1 MEKTTQVVTMTPE
14 LCTALAARLPDIL
27 ARVYSHLA
35 PDFGRG
41 EDSYALIPGYEGVS
55 GVIPVEVAGVPLGRF
70 IAMWVPEG
78 ADPLANLRDML
89 GWAMTQVADDSEEW
103 FGNARLTAQ

>member
-14 LCTALAARLPDIL
+14 LCTAMAAGLPDIL
-27 ARVYSHLA
+27 ARVYAHVA
-35 PDFGRG
+35 PSFDQGD
-41 EDSYALIPGYEGVS
+41 DSYALLPGYEGVS
-55 GVIPVEVAGVPLGRF
+55 GVIPVDVAGAPLGRF

-78 ADPLANLRDML
+78 ADPLANLRDTL

-103 FGNARLTAQ
+103 FGNARLTVQ